1 MRLIRDE
8 IIRTFVDFLRQSIAR
23 QPANRI
29 SKSTNYVAAYQSLQQ
44 VHPLS
49 NSQPIASASQLRGSQ
64 PIAPANP
71 PIIQQPAI
79 ASASPPTMWQ
89 PASRISNSTNYVAA
103 SQPHYGTA
111 SPPTTRQPANR
122 IWPYQI
128 SLDLTKPYH
137 ITSGCIGLQTSI
149 IPSTFIRSHQIW
161 LNLIKS
167 HQVLLNRSACVFG
180 RSLACFGSVR
190 GSAELHDAGPA
201 VFAQRR
207 HFSRW
212 CWNTAPVPVFE
223 PPRAE
228 KIGTSL
234 LPACNYRRALNVPR
248 EGHL

>member
-1 MRLIRDE
+1 M
-8 IIRTFVDFLRQSIAR
+8 
-23 QPANRI
+23 
-29 SKSTNYVAAYQSLQQ
+29 
-44 VHPLS
+44 
-49 NSQPIASASQLRGSQ
+49 
-64 PIAPANP
+64 
-71 PIIQQPAI
+71 QQPAI

-137 ITSGCIGLQTSI
+137 IMSGCIGLQTSI

-161 LNLIKS
+161 SNLIKS

-180 RSLACFGSVR
+180 RSSACFGSVR
-190 GSAELHDAGPA
+190 GSAELHDSGPA

-212 CWNTAPVPVFE
+212 CWNTDPVPVLE

-228 KIGTSL
+228 NWYVLASCLQLPTCAQRPQGRSLVGTPATVPERVTPSQSPIWGTISHPPNFVTKSL
-234 LPACNYRRALNVPR
+234 MFRSRFRDELNRTLICTYVVT
-248 EGHL
+248 HCA